1 MTPTTAAGSSRE
13 RSSLFLFRL
22 IPPRPDFAQTMTA
35 EEQSAMAGH
44 MEYWQQLLRD
54 GKVVVYGP
62 VADPEGVWGLGVL
75 RAADRAEVLTLGERD
90 PTVAAGIC
98 TFEVFEIMGGITP

>member
-1 MTPTTAAGSSRE
+1 MM
-13 RSSLFLFRL
+13 LFLFRL
-22 IPPRPDFAQTMTA
+22 IPPRADFAQTMTA
-35 EEQSAMAGH
+35 DEQSAMAGH
-44 MEYWQQLLRD
+44 MEYWQRLLRE

-75 RAADRAEVLTLGERD
+75 RGADRAAVLAIGERD
-90 PTVAAGIC
+90 PSVTAGIN

>member
-1 MTPTTAAGSSRE
+1 MSQ
-13 RSSLFLFRL
+13 LFLFRL
-22 IPPRPDFAQTMTA
+22 IPPRADFAQTMTV

-44 MEYWQQLLRD
+44 MDYWQQLLSD

-75 RAADRAEVLTLGERD
+75 RAADRAEVLAIGERD
-90 PTVAAGIC
+90 PSVTSGIN
-98 TFEVFEIMGGITP
+98 TFEVFEIIGGITP

>member
-1 MTPTTAAGSSRE
+1 MM
-13 RSSLFLFRL
+13 LFLFRL
-22 IPPRPDFAQTMTA
+22 IPPRADFAQTMTA
-35 EEQSAMAGH
+35 DEQSAMAGH
-44 MEYWQQLLRD
+44 MEYWRGLLRE

-75 RAADRAEVLTLGERD
+75 RGADRAEVLAIGERD
-90 PTVAAGIC
+90 PSVTAGIN

>member
-1 MTPTTAAGSSRE
+1 MSQT
-13 RSSLFLFRL
+13 LFLFRL
-22 IPPRPDFAQTMTA
+22 IPPRADFAQTMTA

-44 MEYWQQLLRD
+44 TEYWQRLLRD

-62 VADPEGVWGLGVL
+62 VADPEGMWGLGVL
-75 RAADRAEVLTLGERD
+75 RAANRAEVLAIGDRD
-90 PTVAAGIC
+90 PSVTAGIN